1 MPQPKKKLGTKPG
14 VVEEI
19 SGLLQNS
26 DGVILTEYRGLTVPQ
41 VGAIRTKLRESDA
54 NSDFSVVKNTLFKR
68 ASEGIIAADANLEA
82 ALNGP
87 TAVVFAGDA
96 LSAAKAITD
105 YIAANPRTALKIKG
119 GVVEGKFQTPEQVD
133 ALAKIPPRDVLYAM
147 ILGAFQSPLTNLA
160 ATLQSIADQ
169 KTAEA

>member
-14 VVEEI
+14 VVEVI
-19 SGLLQNS
+19 SDLLKAS
-26 DGVILTEYRGLTVPQ
+26 DGVILTEYRGLSVPQ
-41 VGAIRTKLRESDA
+41 VGDIRTKLREADA

-68 ASEGIIAADANLEA
+68 AADGIFAADASFDA

-87 TAVVFAGDA
+87 TAVAFAKDSLA
-96 LSAAKAITD
+96 AAKALTD
-105 YIAANPRTALKIKG
+105 YITANPRTLLKIKG
-119 GVVEGKFQTPEQVD
+119 GVVEGKFQTAQQID

-147 ILGAFQSPLTNLA
+147 ILGVLQSPLTNLA

-169 KTAEA
+169 KGIEA

>member
-14 VVEEI
+14 AVEEI
-19 SGLLQNS
+19 NGLLKAS

-68 ASEGIIAADANLEA
+68 AAEGVITSDADLDA

-96 LSAAKAITD
+96 LSAAKALTD

-119 GVVEGKFQTPEQVD
+119 GVVEGKFQTTAQVE
-133 ALAKIPPRDVLYAM
+133 ALAKIPSRDTLYAM

-160 ATLQSIADQ
+160 ATLQSISDKKA
-169 KTAEA
+169 AEA